1 MTFEEM
7 LEQLRNP
14 GEQGIPADF
23 ADQLHAAY
31 QNDISVRDAAV
42 KDREQKIQETIEAQA
57 RHEAEIT
64 RLKAVNYDLLIA
76 APKPGDPAGGNEE
89 LDDAEPHGIDSLFE
103 KEIR

>member
-42 KDREQKIQETIEAQA
+42 KDRETKIQESIDAQA
-57 RHEAEIT
+57 RYDAEIT

-76 APKPGDPAGGNEE
+76 APKPGAPAGENEN
-89 LDDAEPHGIDSLFE
+89 LDDSEPHGIDSLFE

>member
-1 MTFEEM
+1 M

-31 QNDISVRDAAV
+31 QNDISIRDAAV
-42 KDREQKIQETIEAQA
+42 SDREAKIAESIDAQKA
-57 RHEAEIT
+57 REAEIT

-76 APKPGDPAGGNEE
+76 APKPGDPAGGNDE

>member
-14 GEQGIPADF
+14 GEQGVPADF
-23 ADQLHAAY
+23 ADQLAAVH
-31 QNDISVRDAAV
+31 NDALSIRDAAV
-42 KDREQKIQETIEAQA
+42 TERETRIQEAITAQA
-57 RHEAEIT
+57 AREAEIT